1 MGDKMNLGQIINQ
14 MHQEGLDGIML
25 LKPENITYI
34 AGFRPSSDS
43 ILLLSDKPLLF
54 TSKLD
59 INEALEKSSI
69 PVDEFQSLKNIKKK
83 IQETLPGKLGVE
95 KSMNLQTYK
104 KLCKDFK
111 IELTDIIER
120 FRVIKSKTEIQNI
133 EVAIQIAENSV
144 KNLNLS
150 GSENEAAAELE
161 YNMRVRGSIRPA
173 FETIVASGVRSSLP
187 HASTSSEKIVHP
199 LVIDWGSIYHNYCSD
214 MTRTIVNSEEQE
226 EIWEIVL
233 EAQKVAINTIK
244 PGIKASYIDK
254 VTRSVIEEYG
264 YVDCFIHSTGHGVG
278 LEVHENPS
286 LSIKYENKLEK
297 GMVVT
302 VEPGIY
308 LEGKFG
314 VRIEDMVHI
323 KNRAKVLTDLPKKLN
338 FHDS

>member
-1 MGDKMNLGQIINQ
+1 MNIEQIINQ
-14 MHQEGLDGIML
+14 MHQEGLDGMML
-25 LKPENITYI
+25 LKPENITYM
-34 AGFRPSSDS
+34 ADFRPSSAS
-43 ILLLSDKPLLF
+43 ILLLSDEPLLF
-54 TSKLD
+54 ASKLD

-69 PVDEFQSLKNIKKK
+69 QVEEFQSLKDIKKK
-83 IQETLPGKLGVE
+83 ILETLPGKLGVE
-95 KSMNLQTYK
+95 NSMNLQTYK

-133 EVAIQIAENSV
+133 EGAIQIAENSV

-150 GSENEAAAELE
+150 NSENKAAAELE
-161 YNMRVRGSIRPA
+161 YNMKVRGSIRPA
-173 FETIVASGVRSSLP
+173 FETIVASGIQSSYP
-187 HASTSSEKIVHP
+187 HSSTSSEKIVTP
-199 LVIDWGSIYHNYCSD
+199 IVIDWGAIHNNYCSD
-214 MTRTIVNSEEQE
+214 ITRTIVNSEEQE
-226 EIWEIVL
+226 EILQIVL
-233 EAQKVAINTIK
+233 EAQKAAINTIK

-254 VTRSVIEEYG
+254 VARSVIEDYG

-286 LSIKYENKLEK
+286 LSVKYEEKLEK

-308 LEGKFG
+308 LKEKFG
-314 VRIEDMVHI
+314 VRIEDMVLI

-338 FHDS
+338 FHEC

>member
-1 MGDKMNLGQIINQ
+1 MNLELIINQ
-14 MHQEGLDGIML
+14 MHQEGLDGLIL

-34 AGFRPSSDS
+34 AGFRPSSAS
-43 ILLLSDKPLLF
+43 ILLLGDGPLLF
-54 TSKLD
+54 ASKMD
-59 INEALEKSSI
+59 INEAFEKSSI
-69 PVDEFQSLKNIKKK
+69 PVEELQSLKDIKKK
-83 IQETLPGKLGVE
+83 IQKTLPGKLGVE
-95 KSMNLQTYK
+95 NSMSLQTYR

-120 FRVIKSKTEIQNI
+120 FRVLKSKTEIQNI
-133 EVAIQIAENSV
+133 EGAIKIAENSV

-150 GSENEAAAELE
+150 ISENKAAAELE
-161 YNMRVRGSIRPA
+161 YNMRVRGSIQPA
-173 FETIVASGVRSSLP
+173 FETIMASGIRSSLP
-187 HASTSSEKIVHP
+187 HASTSSEKIERP
-199 LVIDWGSIYHNYCSD
+199 LVIDWGAIYHNYCSD

-233 EAQKVAINTIK
+233 EAQKAAINTIK

-254 VTRSVIEEYG
+254 VARSIIEEYG
-264 YVDCFIHSTGHGVG
+264 YVDSFIHSTGHGVG

-286 LSIKYENKLEK
+286 LSIKYEGKLEK

-314 VRIEDMVHI
+314 VRIEDMVLI
-323 KNRAKVLTDLPKKLN
+323 KNRAKILTDLPKKLN
-338 FHDS
+338 YHEC

>member
-1 MGDKMNLGQIINQ
+1 MNLEQIINQ
-14 MHQEGLDGIML
+14 MHQEGLDGLIL

-34 AGFRPSSDS
+34 AGFRPSSAS
-43 ILLLSDKPLLF
+43 ILLLGDGPLLF
-54 TSKLD
+54 ASKMD
-59 INEALEKSSI
+59 INEAFEKSSI
-69 PVDEFQSLKNIKKK
+69 PVEELQSLKDIKKK
-83 IQETLPGKLGVE
+83 IQKTLPGKLGVE
-95 KSMNLQTYK
+95 NSMSLQTYR

-120 FRVIKSKTEIQNI
+120 FRVLKSKTEIQNI
-133 EVAIQIAENSV
+133 EGAIKIAENSV

-150 GSENEAAAELE
+150 ISENKAAAELE
-161 YNMRVRGSIRPA
+161 YNMRVRGSIQPA
-173 FETIVASGVRSSLP
+173 FETIMASGIRSSLP
-187 HASTSSEKIVHP
+187 HASTSSEKIERP
-199 LVIDWGSIYHNYCSD
+199 LVIDWGAIYHNYCSD

-233 EAQKVAINTIK
+233 EAQKAAINTIK

-254 VTRSVIEEYG
+254 VARSIIEEYG
-264 YVDCFIHSTGHGVG
+264 YVDSFIHSTGHGVG

-286 LSIKYENKLEK
+286 LSIKYEGKLEK

-314 VRIEDMVHI
+314 VRIEDMVLI
-323 KNRAKVLTDLPKKLN
+323 KNRAKILTDLPKKLN
-338 FHDS
+338 YHEC

>member
-1 MGDKMNLGQIINQ
+1 MEYWWPKMNVERIINQ
-14 MHQEGLDGIML
+14 MHQEGLDSIML

-34 AGFRPSSDS
+34 AGFRPSSAS
-43 ILLLSDKPLLF
+43 ILLLSDTPLLF

-59 INEALEKSSI
+59 ITEALEKSSI
-69 PVDEFQSLKNIKKK
+69 PVEEFQSLKDIKKK
-83 IQETLPGKLGVE
+83 IQSGTLGVE
-95 KSMNLQTYK
+95 NSMSLQTYN

-120 FRVIKSKTEIQNI
+120 FRVFKSKTEIQNI
-133 EVAIQIAENSV
+133 EGAIKIAENSV

-150 GSENEAAAELE
+150 ISENKAAAELE
-161 YNMRVRGSIRPA
+161 YSMRVKGSIRPA
-173 FETIVASGVRSSLP
+173 FETIIASGIRSSLP
-187 HASTSSEKIVHP
+187 HASTSSEKIERP
-199 LVIDWGSIYHNYCSD
+199 LVIDWGAIYHNYCSD
-214 MTRTIVNSEEQE
+214 MTRTIVNNEEQE
-226 EIWEIVL
+226 EIWKIVL
-233 EAQKVAINTIK
+233 EAQKAAINTIK
-244 PGIKASYIDK
+244 PGVKASYIDK
-254 VTRSVIEEYG
+254 VARSIIEEYG

-286 LSIKYENKLEK
+286 LSVKSESKLEK

-314 VRIEDMVHI
+314 VRIEDMVLV
-323 KNRAKVLTDLPKKLN
+323 KNRAKILTNLPKKFN

>member
-1 MGDKMNLGQIINQ
+1 MNLEQIINQ
-14 MHQEGLDGIML
+14 MHQEGLDGLIL

-34 AGFRPSSDS
+34 AGFRPSSAS
-43 ILLLSDKPLLF
+43 ILLLGDGPLLF
-54 TSKLD
+54 ASKMD
-59 INEALEKSSI
+59 INEAFEKSSI
-69 PVDEFQSLKNIKKK
+69 PVEELQSLKDIKKK
-83 IQETLPGKLGVE
+83 IQKTLPGKLGVE
-95 KSMNLQTYK
+95 NSMSLQTYR

-120 FRVIKSKTEIQNI
+120 FRVLKSKTEIQNI
-133 EVAIQIAENSV
+133 EGAIKIAENSV

-150 GSENEAAAELE
+150 ISENKAAAELE
-161 YNMRVRGSIRPA
+161 YNMRVRGSIQPA
-173 FETIVASGVRSSLP
+173 FETIMASGIRSSLP
-187 HASTSSEKIVHP
+187 HASTSSEKIERP
-199 LVIDWGSIYHNYCSD
+199 LVIDWGAIYHNYCSD

-233 EAQKVAINTIK
+233 EAQKAAINTIK

-254 VTRSVIEEYG
+254 VARSIIEEYG
-264 YVDCFIHSTGHGVG
+264 YADSFIHSTGHGVG

-286 LSIKYENKLEK
+286 LSIKYEGKLEK

-314 VRIEDMVHI
+314 VRIEDMVLI
-323 KNRAKVLTDLPKKLN
+323 KNRAKILTDLPKKLN
-338 FHDS
+338 IS

>member
-1 MGDKMNLGQIINQ
+1 MNLEQIINQ
-14 MHQEGLDGIML
+14 MHQEDLDGIML

-43 ILLLSDKPLLF
+43 ILLLNDKPLLL

-69 PVDEFQSLKNIKKK
+69 PVEELQSLKDVKKK
-83 IQETLPGKLGVE
+83 IQLGKLGVE
-95 KSMNLQTYK
+95 NSMSLQTYK

-120 FRVIKSKTEIQNI
+120 FRVLKSKTEIQNI
-133 EVAIQIAENSV
+133 EGAIKIAENSV
-144 KNLNLS
+144 KNLSLS
-150 GSENEAAAELE
+150 ISENKAAAELE

-173 FETIVASGVRSSLP
+173 FETIVASGTRSSLP
-187 HASTSSEKIVHP
+187 HASTSSEKIERP
-199 LVIDWGSIYHNYCSD
+199 LVIDWGAIYHNYCSD

-226 EIWEIVL
+226 EVWEIVL
-233 EAQKVAINTIK
+233 EAQKDAINTIK

-254 VTRSVIEEYG
+254 VARSVIEEYG

-278 LEVHENPS
+278 LEVHENPY
-286 LSIKYENKLEK
+286 LSVKNEGKFEK

-308 LEGKFG
+308 LKGKFG
-314 VRIEDMVHI
+314 VRTEDMVLI
-323 KNRAKVLTDLPKKLN
+323 KNRAKILTDLPKKLN
-338 FHDS
+338 FHEC